1 MDFAS
6 ESTPLLMHSESPS
19 RPAKRAASSTRD
31 GPTAKR
37 RPTQE
42 VLPTSLHGLELFM
55 APDSQTGYRCVSHSK
70 TSSARPF
77 EVRVSHNGRK
87 EHLGSFET
95 AADAAYCFACYRH
108 GVPHTMP
115 SSAAAPSPT
124 RQSSKLPPPLAA
136 DEALRLARA
145 EGLNLLRDPSTVSG
159 YRGVSFSPA
168 DSSSRPYRVRIT
180 WRGRE
185 EFIGSYRTVEEAA
198 LRYARRIR
206 QLQQD
211 GMVPPKATAA
221 RLGLGVGRAADHE
234 GDEGGKG
241 GGEEGGEEGGTAPGG
256 AVVGTSQGAV
266 EGGGANSEAGGSS
279 SSSGDGSGLRG
290 SGRSGRSGG
299 SGGSDTA
306 AASGTAAA
314 STRSKRPLASSL
326 AVDEEEGIHEE
337 GRAVSSLPTASTDE
351 ATLMLTRVQSAAR
364 RASAASSAVR
374 AGSAGSGVGAGT
386 AYPCERGHHELD
398 RPSGREPLVKRARLR
413 PRRMVRPRA
422 CKCSSRRPTHFPTGP
437 SSNGAPSSP
446 AAGALGLL
454 SDSESADLSA
464 SSGSAEGAV
473 TPEGGAEYAGDENTV
488 NAPDC
493 V

>member
-1 MDFAS
+1 M
-6 ESTPLLMHSESPS
+6 S

-95 AADAAYCFACYRH
+95 AADAAYCFACYRY

-211 GMVPPKATAA
+211 G
-221 RLGLGVGRAADHE
+221 
-234 GDEGGKG
+234 
-241 GGEEGGEEGGTAPGG
+241 
-256 AVVGTSQGAV
+256 
-266 EGGGANSEAGGSS
+266 
-279 SSSGDGSGLRG
+279 
-290 SGRSGRSGG
+290 
-299 SGGSDTA
+299 
-306 AASGTAAA
+306 
-314 STRSKRPLASSL
+314 
-326 AVDEEEGIHEE
+326 
-337 GRAVSSLPTASTDE
+337 
-351 ATLMLTRVQSAAR
+351 
-364 RASAASSAVR
+364 
-374 AGSAGSGVGAGT
+374 
-386 AYPCERGHHELD
+386 
-398 RPSGREPLVKRARLR
+398 
-413 PRRMVRPRA
+413 
-422 CKCSSRRPTHFPTGP
+422 P

-473 TPEGGAEYAGDENTV
+473 TPEGGAEYAGDENTSELT
-488 NAPDC
+488 APEVFRIAAAEGLSLFAAPHTQTGYRGVSRSGRRFEARVSRGGGGKHHLGNFVTAEAAALAVARDDALHRRLKADGRGAPPC
-493 V
+493 RKPPS

>member
-1 MDFAS
+1 M
-6 ESTPLLMHSESPS
+6 S
-19 RPAKRAASSTRD
+19 RPAKRAASSTRFC
-31 GPTAKR
+31 PTAKR

-266 EGGGANSEAGGSS
+266 EGGGAKSEAGGSS

-299 SGGSDTA
+299 SGGIGGT
-306 AASGTAAA
+306 GTAAA
-314 STRSKRPLASSL
+314 STRSKRPLAASL

-374 AGSAGSGVGAGT
+374 AGSAGSGVGTGT

-488 NAPDC
+488 SAPDC